1 MIVRERSTMPR
12 TQIIAGVVI
21 AVVGV
26 VWPWIARLGLGRLPR
41 DIFVQ
46 QERVHPLRV
55 GHDVHSREHS
65 SVTDPVAFSR

>member
-1 MIVRERSTMPR
+1 MPR

-41 DIFVQ
+41 DISS
-46 QERVHPLRV
+46 
-55 GHDVHSREHS
+55 SRREFALYAS
-65 SVTDPVAFSR
+65 ATTGILVSTVLSLTLWPFSR

>member
-1 MIVRERSTMPR
+1 MSR

-46 QERVHPLRV
+46 QERVHPLRDS
-55 GHDVHSREHS
+55 HDRHSREHK
-65 SVTDPVAFSR
+65 FCH

>member
-1 MIVRERSTMPR
+1 MIVRERSTIPR

-21 AVVGV
+21 AVLGV

-41 DIFVQ
+41 DIFAQ

-55 GHDVHSREHS
+55 GHDRHSREHS

>member
-1 MIVRERSTMPR
+1 MPR

-55 GHDVHSREHS
+55 GHAVHSREHS
-65 SVTDPVAFSR
+65 SVTDPVAFPR